1 MGCSLQRILVSIR
14 AWRYLLDIRISDK
27 YQQLILTK
35 ALACIIGRKTAVSP
49 GLLTA
54 PLWYHHL
61 QEQKIS
67 ALHWT
72 VLQYG
77 NMTVR
82 GCLSGLRMVDKEV
95 TELERE
101 ITSVSD
107 NTVYTVV

>member
-14 AWRYLLDIRISDK
+14 ARRYLLDIRILDK

-35 ALACIIGRKTAVSP
+35 ALACIIGRKTAVPP

-54 PLWYHHL
+54 PLCFHHL
-61 QEQKIS
+61 QELKIS
-67 ALHWT
+67 ALHGT

-77 NMTVR
+77 KMTVR

-95 TELERE
+95 TELELE
-101 ITSVSD
+101 ITSVSN
-107 NTVYTVV
+107 NTVHTVV